1 MAREKGLLQI
11 FCFCNSPFFIMYR
24 IVAQSFRITQNDKQN
39 KKMNN
44 FTRGISTDGSGAF
57 ALLGV

>member
-1 MAREKGLLQI
+1 
-11 FCFCNSPFFIMYR
+11 MYR

-44 FTRGISTDGSGAF
+44 FTWGISTVGSGAF
-57 ALLGV
+57 ALLGAQ